1 MLTANLNKLE
11 LTEFTAKNDRSQHC
25 RASFPL
31 IGAMGSKATSMVYFE
46 LDEGNNLGR
55 HTDSA
60 EEVLMILE
68 GTVEVTVGHEKGT
81 LSKGEFAVVPTMEP
95 HDLKNIGKGVA
106 RVAGI
111 FGANNIV
118 ATFDNVWL
126 PTESNTV
133 DTSQMPQPAEAR

>member
-1 MLTANLNKLE
+1 MITVNLNTLE
-11 LTEFTAKNDRSQHC
+11 LTEFTAKNNPRQHC
-25 RASFPL
+25 RSTFPL
-31 IGAMGSKATSMVYFE
+31 LGAMGTTSTSMVYIE

-60 EEVLMILE
+60 EEILLVLE
-68 GTVEVTVGHEKGT
+68 GAVEVAVGQEKRT

-95 HDLKNIGKGVA
+95 HDLKNTGSGTA
-106 RVAGI
+106 RIVGI

-126 PTESNTV
+126 PTESNVV
-133 DTSQMPQPAEAR
+133 DTSLLPQPAESR